1 MSLKHNYTKHFFTK
15 NINTVDEFRFAIRV
29 GKYHMET
36 VCHIEII
43 KDGRDFVA
51 RAHMANGSIKEYRH
65 HVFEDVLTEMVIDLQ
80 EELAE

>member
-1 MSLKHNYTKHFFTK
+1 
-15 NINTVDEFRFAIRV
+15 
-29 GKYHMET
+29 MET

-51 RAHMANGSIKEYRH
+51 RAHLADGSIKEYRNQ
-65 HVFEDVLTEMVIDLQ
+65 VFEDVLTEMVIDLQ